1 MGFLKYQFKQ
11 WYGPL
16 ESKLAVSWYK
26 ETESLDM
33 SQPTALPNFK
43 PD

>member
-16 ESKLAVSWYK
+16 KFKLAVSWYK

>member
-11 WYGPL
+11 WYGSL
-16 ESKLAVSWYK
+16 ESRLAVSWYK